1 MGANDAVHSAL
12 STEYVQTL
20 LRIKARQLARRP
32 EFRRTDPAD
41 IEHDLIV
48 HVLKQAGNYD
58 PARSAPNTFIT
69 RVVETA
75 AAMLVR
81 DRGRMKRRARC
92 PVISLERTNICRD
105 QRQMTL
111 GDVVGENDLRRRC
124 GGRCAPGRDA
134 SDLRT
139 DIAVAIES
147 LPSELQRVALCLTNS
162 GETAAA
168 KELGVSR
175 RQVRKAIGL
184 LRSHFEDLGMGRPV
198 VDRAHRPQTA

>member
-20 LRIKARQLARRP
+20 LRIKARQLSRRP

-48 HVLKQAGNYD
+48 CVLKQADNYD
-58 PARSAPNTFIT
+58 PARSAPKTFIT

-81 DRGRMKRRARC
+81 NRGRIKRRAGC
-92 PVISLERTNICRD
+92 PVISLERTNISRK
-105 QRQMTL
+105 QRQMKL
-111 GDVVGENDLRRRC
+111 CDVVRESDLRRRC
-124 GGRCAPGRDA
+124 GGRCISSREV
-134 SDLRT
+134 SELQT
-139 DIAVAIES
+139 DVAKAIES
-147 LPSELQRVALCLTNS
+147 LPSKLQRVALCLTDS

-168 KELGVSR
+168 RELGISR

-184 LRSHFEDLGMGRPV
+184 LRSHFEDLGWEFPV
-198 VDRAHRPQTA
+198 RRARRPQTA